1 LAGIDIPKS
10 DQPFALGDAYRHPG
24 AISDHDVS
32 GPRKRVCVIG
42 AGMAGLTAA
51 YELECCEHSVL
62 VLEAS
67 NRPGGRVRTAR
78 FSDGTHAELG
88 AMRIPANHHSTLH
101 YVERFRLST
110 QTFINCNP
118 AAKYR
123 IRGEAIRCRDWEA
136 LVGRFDLRQTERRD
150 PARLYESLMWGAMAQ
165 LSTEDKHEIFG
176 GVFESVQARAF
187 DAQTLWQFLRRW
199 LSPEAIQYVGHA
211 TGMGWYERASF
222 LEALVDYFGLF
233 RIDSVQLV
241 DGMDELPTALAR
253 HLGDSVR
260 YGAHATHV
268 DLDAT
273 GASVTWRTKGASH
286 TEHFDY
292 VVCALPAPCA
302 AAIQFSPALPARQ
315 LEALRKITYASG
327 AKTLLHCKTRPWE
340 YVDGIFGGGSFT
352 DLPIQQCWYPSDNAQ
367 GNSAERTLAFT
378 GDDPEVAGGNLST
391 APAEWLARDP
401 EVSHSPAV
409 LTGAY
414 MWEANARQFA
424 ALPEEKRTALVLSD
438 LEQLHPELPAEVDE
452 VIHVDWDAEAGG
464 GTYAFYAPGDYQR
477 YYRTLRE
484 AFPVEA
490 PRVFFAGEHL
500 AVSHAWIQGAVQT
513 GWEAAR
519 DVAAAEILIQTL
531 RNSCQR
537 TEEDGNESRSCA
549 VRGRRGATRG
559 EPRSGRSGD

>member
-1 LAGIDIPKS
+1 LVVVDTPKS
-10 DQPFALGDAYRHPG
+10 DQPFALVDAYRHPG
-24 AISDHDVS
+24 AIGKHDVS

-42 AGMAGLTAA
+42 GGMAGLTAA
-51 YELECCEHSVL
+51 YELDTCGHSVL
-62 VLEAS
+62 VLEATD
-67 NRPGGRVRTAR
+67 RPGGRVRTAR

-101 YVERFRLST
+101 YVKLFRLPT
-110 QTFINCNP
+110 QTFINSNP

-123 IRGEAIRCRDWEA
+123 IRGEATRRRDWEA
-136 LVGRFDLRQTERRD
+136 LIGRFDLRLNERRD
-150 PARLYESLMWGAMAQ
+150 PARLYESLMRGAMAQ

-176 GVFESVQARAF
+176 GAFESVQARAF
-187 DAQTLWQFLRRW
+187 DAQSLWQFLRRW

-241 DGMDELPTALAR
+241 DGMDELPAAFAR
-253 HLGDSVR
+253 HLGDSVH

-268 DLDAT
+268 DLDAA
-273 GASVTWRTKGASH
+273 GASVTWRAGGASH
-286 TEHFDY
+286 AERFDY

-302 AAIQFSPALPARQ
+302 AAIQFSPALPDRQ
-315 LEALRKITYASG
+315 LEALRKVTYASG
-327 AKTLLHCKTRPWE
+327 AKTLLHCKSRPWE
-340 YVDGIFGGGSFT
+340 YVDGIYGGGSFT
-352 DLPIQQCWYPSDNAQ
+352 DLQIQQCWYPSDNAC
-367 GNSAERTLAFT
+367 GNNAERTLAFT
-378 GDDPEVAGGNLST
+378 GDDPEVAGGNLSA
-391 APAEWLARDP
+391 APAEWSARDP

-424 ALPEEKRTALVLSD
+424 ALPEEKRTEIVLSD

-452 VIHVDWDAEAGG
+452 VIHVDWDAETGG

-477 YYRTLRE
+477 YYRILRE
-484 AFPVEA
+484 AFPVEV
-490 PRVFFAGEHL
+490 PCVFFAGEHL

-519 DVAAAEILIQTL
+519 DVAAAETPDSVASKQLSTHL
-531 RNSCQR
+531 
-537 TEEDGNESRSCA
+537 G
-549 VRGRRGATRG
+549 GWK
-559 EPRSGRSGD
+559 